1 MSLLPSS
8 VVEPQSLSE
17 WHPVEPLGPP
27 LGFLQ
32 QAALE
37 GAWLELKGEVVEDRK
52 LEVGVAQK
60 QEEK

>member
-17 WHPVEPLGPP
+17 WPPEEPLGTP
-27 LGFLQ
+27 LGLLQ

-37 GAWLELKGEVVEDRK
+37 GAWLELKVEVGEDQS

-60 QEEK
+60 

>member
-1 MSLLPSS
+1 MNLLPSS

-17 WHPVEPLGPP
+17 WHPKEPLGPP

-37 GAWLELKGEVVEDRK
+37 GAWLELKGEVVED
-52 LEVGVAQK
+52 
-60 QEEK
+60 